1 MGWGGS
7 LQPGFLEIKKKKIQ
21 GEISLLGYCAWYTR
35 ERKKDTG
42 SLCIIVLDLITK
54 SGDSIGPAVDLV
66 ATPPAQPLLLRS
78 VSSSIHPCFGSP
90 VALQRPSSIY
100 VLRFIRVYGGWCA
113 RDGGASGR
121 GGSARVIR
129 RKLHI
134 IMTCY

>member
-7 LQPGFLEIKKKKIQ
+7 LHRRVLGNKKKKKKEKK

-35 ERKKDTG
+35 EREKESKRDTA
-42 SLCIIVLDLITK
+42 SLCIIVPDLITK

-90 VALQRPSSIY
+90 VALQGPSSLY
-100 VLRFIRVYGGWCA
+100 IRVYTRLPVPLCCVLVME
-113 RDGGASGR
+113 
-121 GGSARVIR
+121 ARVER
-129 RKLHI
+129 RGDFGPGNP
-134 IMTCY
+134 